1 MSFLGIDIGTSY
13 LKGAILD
20 VDRGRF
26 RNVTRVPFPEPIHD
40 LNSLYYEHSPDI
52 IAHAIEGLIADLA
65 QEAGTCDGIV
75 ICSQMSSTVLVDSDG
90 IARSNCVGWRD
101 QRALIEHPSGQGR
114 YFDIVK
120 QRISPAQLRSLGNEM
135 PVGSPACFLFWA
147 SQQANLPPGLRPMS
161 LGSYVVHRLC
171 GSCAGEEPTNA
182 MAFGLLDLTTISW
195 HKEVIEQLGLQR
207 YDWPEIVPLG
217 QVVGFY
223 RVAGKRIPC
232 YTPIGDH
239 QCALLGAMIE
249 EDDLSINISTGSQ
262 VSRVTHGLELGNY
275 QSRPFFEGQF
285 TNTLSHLPAGR
296 ALNVLVDLLT
306 ELGKLSGMLVE
317 DPWKWIT
324 LATESAGKS
333 DLEVRT
339 SFFAGPAGESGAIS
353 NISERNL
360 QVGTL
365 FLAAFEDMA
374 QNYWSAA
381 NRIWPEHSW
390 RRVILTGGLAN
401 KLPAL
406 RKAIQKRFQGE
417 ILLSQSTEETMCGLL
432 LLAMNFS
439 GRSSTLADAKRELRP
454 QIEHLHE
461 SKSELARASE

>member
-26 RNVTRVPFPEPIHD
+26 RNVTRIPFPDPIQD
-40 LNSLYYEHSPDI
+40 LNPLYYEHSPDI
-52 IAHAIEGLIADLA
+52 IAHAVERLIADLSK
-65 QEAGTCDGIV
+65 EAGSCEGIV
-75 ICSQMSSTVLVDSDG
+75 MCSQMSSTVLVDSDG
-90 IARSNCVGWRD
+90 TARSNCIGWRD
-101 QRALIEHPSGQGR
+101 QRALMDHPSGQGR

-120 QRISPAQLRSLGNEM
+120 ERITPQQRRSLGNEM
-135 PVGSPACFLFWA
+135 PVGAPACFLFWA
-147 SQQANLPPGLRPMS
+147 SQQADQPRNLRPVS
-161 LGSYVVHRLC
+161 LGSYVVHTLC
-171 GSCAGEEPTNA
+171 GSCAGEDPTNA
-182 MAFGLLDLTTISW
+182 MAFGLLNLTTMRW
-195 HKEVIEQLGLQR
+195 HGEVIEQLGLQG
-207 YDWPEIVPLG
+207 YDWPQIVPWG
-217 QVVGFY
+217 RAVGLY
-223 RVAGKRIPC
+223 RLAGKAIPC
-232 YTPIGDH
+232 YAPIGDH
-239 QCALLGAMIE
+239 QCALLGAMLD
-249 EDDLSINISTGSQ
+249 EDELSINISTGSQ
-262 VSRVTHGLELGNY
+262 VSRVTPVFELGDY
-275 QSRPFFEGQF
+275 QTRPFLDRAF

-306 ELGKLSGMLVE
+306 ELGRLSGRVIE

-324 LATESAGKS
+324 LATESVGES

-339 SFFAGPAGESGAIS
+339 SFFPGPAGESGAIS

-365 FLAAFEDMA
+365 FLAAFDDMA
-374 QNYWSAA
+374 ENYWSAA
-381 NRIWPEHSW
+381 NRIWSDHSW

-439 GRSSTLADAKRELRP
+439 GQSSTLRDAMNTLRP
-454 QIEHLHE
+454 RVEHLHE
-461 SKSELARASE
+461 SKSELTRVSE